1 LDAGG
6 CHWPLLG
13 GWYADVMA
21 IIGLDFG
28 TELDAGR
35 KTFGYVPH
43 PWGMCSAVP
52 IVHDQTCV
60 SSREPRKV
68 LKVT

>member
-1 LDAGG
+1 
-6 CHWPLLG
+6 
-13 GWYADVMA
+13 MA

-43 PWGMCSAVP
+43 PWGMYSAVP
-52 IVHDQTCV
+52 IVHDRHV
-60 SSREPRKV
+60 YHHVNLGR
-68 LKVT
+68 L

>member
-1 LDAGG
+1 LDGGG

-13 GWYADVMA
+13 GWQADVMA

-52 IVHDQTCV
+52 IV
-60 SSREPRKV
+60 P
-68 LKVT
+68 